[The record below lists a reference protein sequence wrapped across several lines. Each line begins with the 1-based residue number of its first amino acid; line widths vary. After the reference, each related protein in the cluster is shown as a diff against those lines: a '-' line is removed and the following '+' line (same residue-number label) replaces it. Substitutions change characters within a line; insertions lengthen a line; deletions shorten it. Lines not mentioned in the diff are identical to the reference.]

1 MAGVTSYP
9 RTTIQLQPDGIVT
22 AYADRNDL
30 IVGQL
35 GAGASATSEA
45 LNTGIEVLTNAEIRT
60 LVGDDH
66 LYNTIINWKEG
77 NDNYSP
83 LSVIGIDESGTG
95 VAATASIAFTGTA
108 TADGTYTISCV
119 DEKDFTVTVS
129 VSSGDAAAAVGA
141 AVDAAFDALTNYPP
155 FVLSNATGTA
165 TFTASDVGTI
175 GNKYSLKIDG
185 TIAGLSYTVTGFAS
199 GANDPVLTSIL
210 DNIDGLRYTSI
221 HWPENWS
228 ASTSVVTDVLD
239 ARFNASNDI
248 MDGVAF
254 MGYSETYAN
263 DLTLVGSLNS
273 ASLVIG
279 GNNKISSADLKG
291 SAIVQSADYT
301 MAYFMGVE
309 SKRLT
314 LNAPIASD
322 IVAVNAP
329 LDAIGGS
336 HTASLPYFNTP
347 LSGTPVTASTNLF
360 SNTEQVALATAGFST
375 FGVNRAQNGM
385 IMGEVVTTRT
395 TDAAGNV
402 NDSFRFLNYVR
413 TGSVCREIFYNNL
426 KATFAQS
433 RLAEGQARPGYSVAN
448 EETIRAELNS
458 IYRDLAEQ
466 ALVESGP
473 TAEQA
478 FSANTTLSI
487 SKSTRTVTITSPL
500 YIVTQLGTINYVLSL
515 DFSIE

>member
-9 RTTIQLQPDGIVT
+9 KTTIQLLPDAIVT
-22 AYADRNDL
+22 PYADRNDL

-35 GAGASATSEA
+35 GTGASATSEA
-45 LNTGIEVLTNAEIRT
+45 LNTGIESLSNAEIRT
-60 LVGDDH
+60 LLGDDH
-66 LYNTIINWKEG
+66 LYNTVINWKEG
-77 NDNYSP
+77 NDNYTP

-95 VAATASIAFTGTA
+95 VAATATIAFTGTA
-108 TADGTYTISCV
+108 TADGTYTIACA
-119 DEKDFTVTVS
+119 DEKDFEVTVS
-129 VSSGDAAAAVGA
+129 VTSGDSATVVGA

-175 GNKYSLKIDG
+175 GNKFSLKIDG
-185 TIAGLSYTVTGFAS
+185 TIAGLTYVVTGFAS
-199 GANDPVLTSIL
+199 GANDPTLTTIL

-221 HWPENWS
+221 LWPENWS
-228 ASTSVVTDVLD
+228 ASTSIVTDVLD

-254 MGYSETYAN
+254 MGYSDTYAN
-263 DLTLVGSLNS
+263 DLTLAGTLNS
-273 ASLVIG
+273 ASLVVA
-279 GNNKISSADLKG
+279 GNNKVTDADLKG

-314 LNAPIASD
+314 LDAPIGSD

-329 LDAIGGS
+329 LDAIGGP

-347 LSGTPVTASTNLF
+347 LSGAPVTSSSNLF
-360 SNTEQVALATAGFST
+360 SNTEQTALATAGFST
-375 FGVNRAQNGM
+375 FGVNRALNGM
-385 IMGEVVTTRT
+385 IMGEAVTTRT
-395 TDAAGNV
+395 TDAAGNT
-402 NDSFRFLNYVR
+402 NDSFRYLNYVR

-478 FSANTTLSI
+478 FSANTTVTI

-515 DFSIE
+515 DFSVE

>member
-1 MAGVTSYP
+1 MAGVESHP
-9 RTTIQLQPDGIVT
+9 GTTIQLLPDAIVT
-22 AYADRNDL
+22 PFAGRNDL

-35 GAGASATSEA
+35 GAVSSAVSSA
-45 LNTGIEVLTNAEIRT
+45 LNTGVESLSDAEIRT
-60 LVGDDH
+60 LLGDDH
-66 LYNTIINWKEG
+66 LYNTVINWKQG
-77 NDNYSP
+77 NTGESP

-95 VAATASIAFTGTA
+95 VAATATIVMAGAA
-108 TADGTYTISCV
+108 TADGEYLV
-119 DEKDFTVTVS
+119 AVGDEKDFEVTVS
-129 VSSGDAAAAVGA
+129 VTSGDDAATVAGA
-141 AVDAAFDALTNYPP
+141 IETAFDALTNYPP
-155 FVLSNATGTA
+155 FVTSNSTVT
-165 TFTASDVGTI
+165 TTWTASDVGTI
-175 GNKYSLKIDG
+175 GNNFACKVTG
-185 TIAGLSYTVTGFAS
+185 TVAGLTYTLTGFAS

-210 DNIDGLRYTSI
+210 DEIDGLRYTSI
-221 HWPENWS
+221 LWPENWA
-228 ASTSVVTDVLD
+228 ASSSIPIDLLD

-248 MDGVAF
+248 MDGIAF
-254 MGYSETYAN
+254 MGSSDTYAN

-273 ASLVIG
+273 QSFVVA
-279 GNNKISSADLKG
+279 GNNKITAADLKG
-291 SAIVQSADYT
+291 SAIVQCADYT

-314 LNAPIASD
+314 LNAPIASN

-329 LDAIGGS
+329 LDAIGGP

-347 LSGTPVTASTNLF
+347 LAGTPVTSSTNLF
-360 SNTEQVALATAGFST
+360 SNTEQVALSTAGFTT

-385 IMGEVVTTRT
+385 IMGEAVTTRT

-413 TGSVCREIFYNNL
+413 TGSVCREIFYNTL

-448 EETIRAELNS
+448 EETIRAELNK
-458 IYRDLAEQ
+458 IYSDLSEQ

-473 TAEQA
+473 DAEQA
-478 FSANTTLSI
+478 FSAGTTVTI

-500 YIVTQLGTINYVLSL
+500 LIVTQLGTINYVLSL